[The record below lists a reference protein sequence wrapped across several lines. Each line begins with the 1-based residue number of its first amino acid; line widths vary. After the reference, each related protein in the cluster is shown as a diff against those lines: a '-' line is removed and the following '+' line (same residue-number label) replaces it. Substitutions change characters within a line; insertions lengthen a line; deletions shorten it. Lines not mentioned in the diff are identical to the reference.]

1 MLNQCRLVRKNRIE
15 IGQIIIGES
24 LCFGALVVQKSSATN
39 TLRHQIFTKKSLT
52 KWHCMLNGKL
62 FQNQIVFQFQE

>member
-1 MLNQCRLVRKNRIE
+1 MLDVDKQFYVLPIIYQCRLVMENRIE

-52 KWHCMLNGKL
+52 KRH
-62 FQNQIVFQFQE
+62 